1 MKGADDEVRDGEDQ
15 GLGSERRWRREGHDQ
30 HRGRRGEHDQANAAL
45 FGVEGVRQPGIGG
58 PRPPQR
64 SKQERATQ
72 EPFPALVRGEEPGHL
87 RDGEDEDEVE
97 EQLQRRHP
105 LLALDRTNVHR
116 GQISPGPDP
125 ADLRSARVDQ
135 GHADE

>member
-1 MKGADDEVRDGEDQ
+1 MKYATREDQ
-15 GLGSERRWRREGHDQ
+15 GLGSECRRRREGHDQ
-30 HRGRRGEHDQANAAL
+30 HRGRRGEHDQSNAAL

-64 SKQERATQ
+64 GKQEPAPQ
-72 EPFPALVRGEEPGHL
+72 QPFPALVRGEEPGHL

-97 EQLQRRHP
+97 EQLERRDP

-116 GQISPGPDP
+116 GQSSPGLTPP
-125 ADLRSARVDQ
+125 QILSGGGGRAGTLLEAS
-135 GHADE
+135 G